1 MKKGRS
7 KAALFLSL
15 CHASLSGAKRP
26 LQRPPRWPA
35 TACSVFLD
43 GLEHLE
49 DALGSAVEKTL
60 ERLRQAAALQG
71 VATDSFAFGHE
82 TSRFDPRLYRRP
94 QLRSLAL
101 PSTISAGGREPP
113 CFPISPRAG
122 PGPPS
127 KTPPRRVPPPTP
139 KAHLPRVRPR
149 KRPP

>member
-15 CHASLSGAKRP
+15 GPASLSGAKGP
-26 LQRPPRWPA
+26 LNRPPRWPA

-101 PSTISAGGREPP
+101 PSTISAGAPQ
-113 CFPISPRAG
+113 
-122 PGPPS
+122 PPS
-127 KTPPRRVPPPTP
+127 FPPP
-139 KAHLPRVRPR
+139 
-149 KRPP
+149 PPAPPHPPS